1 MLKTVLEDAKGSRLE
16 GISFGDVKADLHY
29 TESKDTVCLLYYP
42 EINEFQGRKNTKKD
56 LRGENVM
63 TANRKVTA
71 RYAEI
76 ARFLGLHFNEEF
88 CVAYG
93 EKDGFTLRVSGLDT
107 GRGIEYGMVCISVG
121 VAENGVKFEPDKQF
135 RKEHKGI
142 MGVVQEK
149 HTVRMTLKRY
159 VRVEKIKGILQES
172 LPAFLDMLRMEGFT
186 NGCELCGEMKET
198 GAAYVAGNAICLCD
212 ECYDKAT
219 QNAAAYTANE
229 KNKKENLVGGVV
241 GALIG
246 SLLGAASIILLSQL
260 GYVAAISGVIMAVC
274 ALKGYE
280 LLGGKLTKKGV
291 IISVVIMIVMTYVG
305 DRVDWAIMI
314 ARELETDVFYGYR
327 LLPLLLSEE
336 VIDMTSYVL
345 ELVLLYAL
353 LLVGAIPTIQ
363 NAMRKDK
370 VAGTICKL

>member
-1 MLKTVLEDAKGSRLE
+1 
-16 GISFGDVKADLHY
+16 
-29 TESKDTVCLLYYP
+29 
-42 EINEFQGRKNTKKD
+42 
-56 LRGENVM
+56 M

-280 LLGGKLTKKGV
+280 LLAGRFSTVGL
-291 IISVVIMIVMTYVG
+291 VVSIVLMLGMTYVG
-305 DRVDWAIMI
+305 YQLDWSVAVYNELKDYYELSLLDCFRMI
-314 ARELETDVFYGYR
+314 PEMLRQEI
-327 LLPLLLSEE
+327 
-336 VIDMTSYVL
+336 IDSSTYIG
-345 ELVLLYAL
+345 ELVKLYAFTL
-353 LLVGAIPTIQ
+353 LGAIPTAISSMRSRKLKKVTYRLRSQ
-363 NAMRKDK
+363 RTNA
-370 VAGTICKL
+370 APEL

>member
-1 MLKTVLEDAKGSRLE
+1 
-16 GISFGDVKADLHY
+16 
-29 TESKDTVCLLYYP
+29 
-42 EINEFQGRKNTKKD
+42 
-56 LRGENVM
+56 M

-93 EKDGFTLRVSGLDT
+93 EKDGFALRVSGLDT

-212 ECYDKAT
+212 ELRQGNPEC
-219 QNAAAYTANE
+219 
-229 KNKKENLVGGVV
+229 GG
-241 GALIG
+241 LHC
-246 SLLGAASIILLSQL
+246 Q
-260 GYVAAISGVIMAVC
+260 
-274 ALKGYE
+274 
-280 LLGGKLTKKGV
+280 
-291 IISVVIMIVMTYVG
+291 
-305 DRVDWAIMI
+305 
-314 ARELETDVFYGYR
+314 REE
-327 LLPLLLSEE
+327 
-336 VIDMTSYVL
+336 
-345 ELVLLYAL
+345 
-353 LLVGAIPTIQ
+353 
-363 NAMRKDK
+363 
-370 VAGTICKL
+370 

>member
-1 MLKTVLEDAKGSRLE
+1 
-16 GISFGDVKADLHY
+16 
-29 TESKDTVCLLYYP
+29 
-42 EINEFQGRKNTKKD
+42 
-56 LRGENVM
+56 M

-93 EKDGFTLRVSGLDT
+93 EKDGFTLRVSGLDN
-107 GRGIEYGMVCISVG
+107 GRGIEYGMVCIAVG
-121 VAENGVKFEPDKQF
+121 VAENGVKFEQNKQF

-280 LLGGKLTKKGV
+280 LLSGRLSTRGIV
-291 IISVVIMIVMTYVG
+291 IACVLMLVMTYVG
-305 DRVDWAIMI
+305 DRLDWAITV
-314 ARELETDVFYGYR
+314 AKYFEVSFTDAYR
-327 LLPLLLSEE
+327 
-336 VIDMTSYVL
+336 
-345 ELVLLYAL
+345 
-353 LLVGAIPTIQ
+353 AIPYLIQEEAIEAGDYIGNLLQLYLFTLIGAVPTIIGSLKNRKLANVTYRMQ
-363 NAMRKDK
+363 GKSPADNA
-370 VAGTICKL
+370 VEF

>member
-1 MLKTVLEDAKGSRLE
+1 
-16 GISFGDVKADLHY
+16 
-29 TESKDTVCLLYYP
+29 
-42 EINEFQGRKNTKKD
+42 
-56 LRGENVM
+56 M

-291 IISVVIMIVMTYVG
+291 IISVVII
-305 DRVDWAIMI
+305 
-314 ARELETDVFYGYR
+314 
-327 LLPLLLSEE
+327 
-336 VIDMTSYVL
+336 
-345 ELVLLYAL
+345 
-353 LLVGAIPTIQ
+353 
-363 NAMRKDK
+363 
-370 VAGTICKL
+370 